1 MVKNFSFFFI
11 YSALSVWANLKMW
24 TLLEKFFF
32 FKDTAQTVAMDKI
45 HSSHP
50 LGAAGGRSISSL
62 SARFPLAR
70 GASSGEWAICVR
82 SSFRSFKQQT
92 GQWTTRLEHKLPT
105 KWGKENQTG
114 STESLSIKKKKNKK
128 LWDGS
133 LAPALIGWF
142 NSVICW
148 QRQTAAT

>member
-1 MVKNFSFFFI
+1 M
-11 YSALSVWANLKMW
+11 WANLKRC
-24 TLLEKFFF
+24 TLLKIIII
-32 FKDTAQTVAMDKI
+32 FKDTAQTAAMDKV

-50 LGAAGGRSISSL
+50 LGAARGRSVSSL
-62 SARFPLAR
+62 PARFPLAR

-92 GQWTTRLEHKLPT
+92 EQWTTRLEHKLPT

-133 LAPALIGWF
+133 LAPLWLADLIAS
-142 NSVICW
+142 SVDRGRQ
-148 QRQTAAT
+148 QRHKRRFKI